1 MQSNK
6 PNRIMEIL
14 TTEYKGESF
23 LLVMVSIVIMVVS
36 AYIINGTLVI
46 NPDFPVIG
54 LFPTLSVIVFM
65 FSGAV
70 GFVIGS
76 WPLFKPSV
84 VEIKRLSPPTKAT
97 FFDHMVKV
105 FTFILVFL
113 VVFIAFDSVITA
125 TFGLFL

>member
-54 LFPTLSVIVFM
+54 LFPTVSTIVFM
-65 FSGAV
+65 VLWRGWFCHRLVATLQTKCRRNQTINTANQGDV
-70 GFVIGS
+70 CGS
-76 WPLFKPSV
+76 HDQGVHLHSCV
-84 VEIKRLSPPTKAT
+84 LARVHHL
-97 FFDHMVKV
+97 
-105 FTFILVFL
+105 
-113 VVFIAFDSVITA
+113 
-125 TFGLFL
+125 